1 MDGRPKRRNKAAF
14 SDSSDVVW
22 RGVKTGSKR
31 VLYINKTSVEFVQK

>member
-14 SDSSDVVW
+14 LNSSDVVW

-31 VLYINKTSVEFVQK
+31 GSYINKTSVEYVQK